1 MAGIGSTDD
10 VFPED
15 LCILCLLDEAWDVGD
30 EKIGKEAEAAS
41 MAREAAMGTLDR
53 LGWRAVEEYF
63 RSTIAT
69 GCIPERLVIPRPPT
83 KMSYLYSEYVVGAIR
98 YRAAATLY
106 SNDDRRYAIEDMSR
120 SFTTVING
128 ANNDSRLLA
137 RASVAALLLH
147 LNGKRYK
154 GKNLV
159 TYSVK
164 WICSAVESGFATES
178 DLDEYLSSM
187 ILLVRGDEDEASI
200 AKMLKRNGFGGY
212 SLPASLNEDADIAD
226 FFDMDFQYCI

>member
-1 MAGIGSTDD
+1 
-10 VFPED
+10 
-15 LCILCLLDEAWDVGD
+15 
-30 EKIGKEAEAAS
+30 
-41 MAREAAMGTLDR
+41 
-53 LGWRAVEEYF
+53 
-63 RSTIAT
+63 
-69 GCIPERLVIPRPPT
+69 
-83 KMSYLYSEYVVGAIR
+83 MSYLYSEYVLGAIR
-98 YRAAATLY
+98 YRAAATFY

-120 SFTTVING
+120 LFTTEING
-128 ANNDSRLLA
+128 ANDDPRLLA

-178 DLDEYLSSM
+178 DLDEYLFSM
-187 ILLVRGDEDEASI
+187 IPLVRGDEDEAPI
-200 AKMLKRNGFGGY
+200 AKMLKRNGLGGH

-226 FFDMDFQYCI
+226 FFDMDFQYCF